1 MRTMFEFL
9 MKAVR
14 RVRPVLRIQSFMIGA
29 AFSLLFLHGCT
40 ALAQNTMPDL
50 ISEAA
55 EEEDLLEIDPDWY
68 EEFVAEEEETD
79 ESDLTLDELI
89 AKYAAEGDVGEEEIE
104 YDTIGEDT
112 GDKSLLVAH
121 TGMAG
126 QAAQNSL
133 YAFQLAG
140 QAGYNGIETD
150 VRMTRDGVLVCY
162 HDETLAD
169 KTGASGSVESSTWD
183 RLSGLYVRSKHGAQ
197 PIAKFEEYLD
207 TCKAYGCNA
216 VIDLKYSSS
225 YKTMIKLIDA
235 MVKER
240 DMQYLAIYQCSIPK
254 YLQYVKELDP
264 YNRCWLLCGKK
275 TAASSS
281 TYKNAAA
288 MGCEGVNVPVADRS
302 IPEAAHSYGMI
313 CGFYQT
319 DDDAA
324 QRKLFDMGYDLVM
337 ENGR

>member
-1 MRTMFEFL
+1 MFKNNPITSRYDRTIFL
-9 MKAVR
+9 LKLACAFF
-14 RVRPVLRIQSFMIGA
+14 S
-29 AFSLLFLHGCT
+29 FSLLLINSRTVH
-40 ALAQNTMPDL
+40 AVNDMPD
-50 ISEAA
+50 IMCEWID
-55 EEEDLLEIDPDWY
+55 EEDTEEFDPDWY
-68 EEFVAEEEETD
+68 EEFLSEEEETE
-79 ESDLTLDELI
+79 ESDLSLDELI

-104 YDTIGEDT
+104 YDTVTEDT
-112 GDKSLLVAH
+112 GDKSLLIAH

-183 RLSGLYVRSKHGAQ
+183 RLSGLYVRSKHGSQ
-197 PIAKFEEYLD
+197 PIAKFEDYLD

-216 VIDLKYSSS
+216 VIDLKYSGN

-254 YLQYVKELDP
+254 YLQYAKELDP

-275 TAASSS
+275 SAASSA
-281 TYKNAAA
+281 TYKTAAA
-288 MGCEGVNVPVADRS
+288 MGCEGVNVPVADS
-302 IPEAAHSYGMI
+302 SVPKAVHSYGMT
-313 CGFYQT
+313 CAFYQT
-319 DDDAA
+319 DDDSA
-324 QRKLFDMGYDLVM
+324 QKKLFDMGYDLVM